1 MVCVIGAC
9 AVDAVARRET
19 YRRGTSNPSEI
30 RLAAGGVGYRIF
42 RALNGPRTLITAL
55 GGDALGS
62 WLGEQLRQEDG
73 AMPLVIPG
81 FRSGCYLAL
90 MQRGELLYG
99 AADMAVIEQG
109 LDWPRLQPHLPP
121 LGAADLLVLEANLAP
136 ALVRRLLAQYAGRV
150 RIIFESVSVE
160 KLSRHA
166 PNLEGLYLLSGNE
179 EEIAALVPQEAAA
192 PKAGTIAEFL
202 TQRRIDHLLITR
214 GGGGVRLCARWAPGK
229 SLDLPPRRRVQT
241 ADTTGAG
248 DRLLAGLLSALGRG
262 LELPDAVASGMEEVE
277 KALEEGTL

>member
-9 AVDAVARRET
+9 AVDAVARREG
-19 YRRGTSNPSEI
+19 YRRGTSNPAEI

-62 WLGEQLRQEDG
+62 WLGEQLRQQEG
-73 AMPLVIPG
+73 AVPLVVPG

-109 LDWPRLQPHLPP
+109 LDWPLLQPHLPP
-121 LGAADLLVLEANLAP
+121 LGNADLLVLEANLSP

-150 RIIFESVSVE
+150 RMVFESVSVE

-166 PNLEGLYLLSGNE
+166 ANLEGLYLLSGNE
-179 EEIAALVPQEAAA
+179 EEIAAVAPEAAV
-192 PKAGTIAEFL
+192 AEFL

-214 GGGGVRLCARWAPGK
+214 GARGVRLYARWASGQP
-229 SLDLPPRRRVQT
+229 LDLPPRRRLQT

-248 DRLLAGLLSALGRG
+248 DRLLAGLLSGLGRG
-262 LELPDAVASGMEEVE
+262 QELPDAVASAMEAVE